1 MPWNMSEFSV
11 LMSLYIK
18 ENPTFL
24 DDCLESLYAQ
34 TVQADEVVIVLD
46 GPINQSLKS
55 VLDKWHLKLPIKL
68 VPLPENV
75 GLGEALNC
83 GLDKCSFP
91 LVARMDTDDIC
102 VAQRFELQLNEF
114 SKNKELTLLGGA
126 IAEFDGDVS
135 NIIGK
140 RTVAIDFNQIKH
152 LAKFRNPFNHMTVM
166 FKKDAVL
173 NAGGYVHHHVM
184 EDYNLWLRMLSRSN
198 IVGNVP
204 DILVNARAG
213 MGMLSRRRGYTYI
226 KSELQLAKLKY
237 RLGIQKLPGAIFI
250 FILRA
255 APRVMPVFI
264 FKKIYDLLRSK

>member
-1 MPWNMSEFSV
+1 MTGFSV

-18 ENPTFL
+18 ESPMFL
-24 DDCLESLYAQ
+24 DACLNSLYDQ

-46 GPINQSLKS
+46 GPISQSLKD
-55 VLDKWHLKLPIKL
+55 VLDKWLLKLPIKI

-83 GLDKCSFP
+83 GLDKCSYP

-114 SKNKELTLLGGA
+114 SANKELILLGGS
-126 IAEFDGDVS
+126 IAEFDGDIS

-140 RTVAIDFNQIKH
+140 RTVAIDSKKIKQ
-152 LAKFRNPFNHMTVM
+152 LARFRNPFNHMTVM

-173 NAGGYVHHHVM
+173 NAGGYVHHYFM
-184 EDYNLWLRMLSRSN
+184 EDYNLWLRMLSRNNVVSN
-198 IVGNVP
+198 IP

-213 MGMLSRRRGYTYI
+213 MGMLSRRRGLTYI
-226 KSELQLAKLKY
+226 KSELKLAKLKY
-237 RLGIQKLPGAIFI
+237 KLGIQNLPGVICI

-255 APRVMPVFI
+255 SPRLMPVFI
-264 FKKIYDLLRSK
+264 FKKIYNLLRSK

>member
-1 MPWNMSEFSV
+1 MTAFSV

-18 ENPTFL
+18 ENPIFL
-24 DDCLESLYAQ
+24 DDCLKSLYEQ

-46 GPINQSLKS
+46 GPITQSLRN

-75 GLGEALNC
+75 GLGAALNC
-83 GLDKCSFP
+83 GLDKCSYP
-91 LVARMDTDDIC
+91 IVARMDTDDIC

-114 SKNKELTLLGGA
+114 LKNKELALLGGT
-126 IAEFDGDVS
+126 ISEFDGDVS

-140 RTVAIDFNQIKH
+140 RTVESDFNKIKH

-184 EDYNLWLRMLSRSN
+184 EDYNLWLRMLSRNN
-198 IVGNVP
+198 IVSNLP

-213 MGMLSRRRGYTYI
+213 MGMLSRRRGYSYI

-237 RLGIQKLPGAIFI
+237 KLGIQNLPGVICVF
-250 FILRA
+250 FLRA
-255 APRVMPVFI
+255 APRIMPGFI
-264 FKKIYDLLRSK
+264 FKKIYDILRCK